1 MKRMTN
7 LSLVLLLVIGFV
19 SCGNSQTQE
28 SVASNLEQSPVAV
41 AKNISTS
48 EFQEMMTSKKD
59 VVILDVRTSEE
70 VAAGVIEGSTHLDIY
85 GDDFKTILEKMDKD
99 KPVMVY
105 CAVGGRS
112 GQAMQMMGKM
122 GFKEVY
128 NLSGGI
134 RAWQSEGKPV
144 R

>member
-1 MKRMTN
+1 MKKISN
-7 LSLVLLLVIGFV
+7 LSLALLLVIGIV

-28 SVASNLEQSPVAV
+28 KGEKATKAI
-41 AKNISTS
+41 AKNIGTN
-48 EFQEMMTSKKD
+48 EFQSIMASKKE
-59 VVILDVRTSEE
+59 VVVLDVRTPEE
-70 VAAGVIEGSTHLDIY
+70 VAAGAIEGSTHLDIY
-85 GDDFKTILEKMDKD
+85 APNFKSTLEAMDKT

-112 GQAMQMMGKM
+112 GQAMKMMEKM

-144 R
+144 K

>member
-28 SVASNLEQSPVAV
+28 KASSNKTQTKAI
-41 AKNISTS
+41 AKNIGTN
-48 EFQEMMTSKKD
+48 EFEEMMTSKKD

-70 VAAGVIEGSTHLDIY
+70 VAAGAIEGSTHLDIY
-85 GDDFKTILEKMDKD
+85 SPNFKSTLEEMDKS

-112 GQAMQMMGKM
+112 GQAMQMMKKM

-144 R
+144 K